1 MNDDNRFDVRMR
13 QMVKN
18 YQDHAP
24 QNDVSINDNNI
35 YYITCFT
42 TNKKYYHLFLMIIL
56 KDIKIYFTIMF
67 Y

>member
-24 QNDVSINDNNI
+24 QNDVSINDNN
-35 YYITCFT
+35 
-42 TNKKYYHLFLMIIL
+42 NKNRLIFVKVIGVVII
-56 KDIKIYFTIMF
+56 I
-67 Y
+67 